1 MAHVAEWKKEE
12 VKELKS
18 LIDSHEVI
26 GIVNLLNIPAKQLQ
40 KMRKSLQGKAIIRM
54 SKKNLM
60 DLAFEDC
67 NTNKENIVDLSNHM
81 DGQPAIVFTDMN
93 PFKLFKILED
103 SKTSAPAKEGNVPD
117 SDIIVPEGD
126 TGFEPGPLLGELQ
139 QVGIPAK
146 IDKGKIVVSKE
157 HVIVK
162 AGEPV
167 SRQVASMLTRLDIH
181 PMEVGID
188 LQAAYE
194 DEAIY
199 TSDLLT
205 VDEEK
210 TLADLQG
217 AFSQAFNLSV
227 NAGIPTKETIIVIIQ
242 NAYSKSFNLAMAGSI
257 LTSETTEPLIAL
269 ANAELLALASAVST
283 SEGALDDELLEKLSN
298 APVAVDPVAEEVQDT
313 SKDDIEEEEEE
324 DEEASEEEAAA
335 GLGALFG

>member
-12 VKELKS
+12 VKELKG

-26 GIVNLLNIPAKQLQ
+26 GIVNLLNIPARQLQ
-40 KMRKSLQGKAIIRM
+40 KMRQSLKGKAIIRM
-54 SKKNLM
+54 SKKNLI
-60 DLAFEDC
+60 DLAFKDC
-67 NTNKENIVDLSNHM
+67 NDKKENIIGLSNHM

-103 SKTSAPAKEGNVPD
+103 SKTSAPAKEGNIPD
-117 SDIIVPEGD
+117 SDIVVPEGD

-146 IDKGKIVVSKE
+146 IDKGKIVVSKD
-157 HVIVK
+157 HVVVE
-162 AGEPV
+162 AGEVV
-167 SRQVASMLTRLDIH
+167 SKQVASMLTRLDIQ

-194 DEAIY
+194 EESVY

-205 VDEEK
+205 IDEEK
-210 TLADLQG
+210 TLADVQS

-227 NAGIPTKETIIVIIQ
+227 NAGIPTKETIVAIIQ
-242 NAYSKSFNLAMAGSI
+242 NANSKSVNLAMNASV

-269 ANAELLALASAVST
+269 ANAKMLSLASAIADE
-283 SEGALDDELLEKLSN
+283 EGALDEELIEKLSN
-298 APVAVDPVAEEVQDT
+298 VSVTADVVEETNQA
-313 SKDDIEEEEEE
+313 DDEDEDEEEEKE
-324 DEEASEEEAAA
+324 EEAEEEAAA